1 MGMFDDRKTY
11 FFNLM
16 GVDILAVDRL
26 LLLHRECQEI
36 PFFEKSTAHRTA
48 KSNYVVTM
56 LDRVISLCLLN

>member
-16 GVDILAVDRL
+16 GVDILAVD
-26 LLLHRECQEI
+26 RECQEI

>member
-1 MGMFDDRKTY
+1 
-11 FFNLM
+11 M
-16 GVDILAVDRL
+16 GVDILAVDR
-26 LLLHRECQEI
+26 ECQDI